1 MVKKLDRDSKEEL
14 IAGRHTLVELMAEHR
29 ADSDQVSGEAGG

>member
-1 MVKKLDRDSKEEL
+1 MLDRESKEEL
-14 IAGRHTLVELMAEHR
+14 ITGRYTLAELLAENR